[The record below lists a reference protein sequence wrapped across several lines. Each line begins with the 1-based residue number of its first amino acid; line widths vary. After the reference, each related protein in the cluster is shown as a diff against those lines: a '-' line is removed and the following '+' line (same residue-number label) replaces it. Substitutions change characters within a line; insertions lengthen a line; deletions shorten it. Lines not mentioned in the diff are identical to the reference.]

1 MEELNLT
8 STDIIGFCAAILTT
22 LAFLP
27 QLIRTWK
34 TKCAKDVSIY
44 TLLLF
49 TIGVAIWI
57 EYGFLAHSIPVIIAN
72 IVTCILNLWILVL
85 KLYYEQFK
93 LKDIPNE

>member
-34 TKCAKDVSIY
+34 TKCAKELTNFFV
-44 TLLLF
+44 TF
-49 TIGVAIWI
+49 
-57 EYGFLAHSIPVIIAN
+57 EAN
-72 IVTCILNLWILVL
+72 RNHKISPSLIVNM
-85 KLYYEQFK
+85 K
-93 LKDIPNE
+93 